1 MGKFKS
7 IERKLDNQSG
17 VDQQQNEE
25 QPANGVDYAGEF
37 EGFYY
42 DYALRQYFPISSQQM
57 LANVVDSQAYSVN
70 EQTAG
75 QSSSSMNKLSVNIPN
90 LDVVVVK
97 SSQADETVNYRTN
110 NNQGDR
116 NQEGKT
122 TKDKKE
128 TSSSVLRAAAGEVW
142 KDDTLME
149 WPKGFRLFVGS
160 LSRDCKDAD
169 LQRAFMKYKS
179 MNKVRVV
186 MDKSGLSK
194 GYGFVSF
201 AEMNDFVDA
210 FREMNG
216 KLVNGRPIVL
226 RKSNFQERSVTKTQ
240 AKKLVKREG
249 YKQNI

>member
-7 IERKLDNQSG
+7 IEQKSDSNSG
-17 VDQQQNEE
+17 VNQQQNEA
-25 QPANGVDYAGEF
+25 QSASGVDYAGEF

-42 DYALRQYFPISSQQM
+42 DYALRQYFPISSQYM
-57 LANVVDSQAYSVN
+57 HANVVDLQAQPLN
-70 EQTAG
+70 EQAAG
-75 QSSSSMNKLSVNIPN
+75 QSSSSMNKLSANIPN

-97 SSQADETVNYRTN
+97 SSQADETPNTQTDN
-110 NNQGDR
+110 KPGDR
-116 NQEGKT
+116 DQRKT

-128 TSSSVLRAAAGEVW
+128 APSSVLRAAAGEVW
-142 KDDTLME
+142 KDDTLLE

-216 KLVNGRPIVL
+216 KLVIGRPIVL

-249 YKQNI
+249 YKKNI